1 MKSIRSLIMI
11 AICMIVFTSPAV
23 TAKTE
28 QKSQCEFVKDISP
41 VATAVFTAN
50 DYNLVS
56 VFADATIKTEFKV
69 KSFEPKEPLTCL
81 AIITDVG
88 WRSSNQLFNKIFYR
102 EKLKENLF
110 TSDNPTRYCRSN
122 C

>member
-11 AICMIVFTSPAV
+11 AICMIVFTSTAV

-41 VATAVFTAN
+41 VAVAVFTAN
-50 DYNLVS
+50 DYNLIS
-56 VFADATIKTEFKV
+56 VIADATIKTEFKA
-69 KSFEPKEPLTCL
+69 KSFEVKQP
-81 AIITDVG
+81 IISEATNDDVG
-88 WRSSNQLFNKIFYR
+88 WQSKKIYFITFYK
-102 EKLKENLF
+102 EKLHSSITLVDPYIRN
-110 TSDNPTRYCRSN
+110 SRNN

>member
-11 AICMIVFTSPAV
+11 AICMIVFTSTAV

-50 DYNLVS
+50 DYSVVS
-56 VFADATIKTEFKV
+56 VYADATIKTEFKV
-69 KSFEPKEPLTCL
+69 KSFEQNEPITYL

-88 WRSSNQLFNKIFYR
+88 WRSSNRLFNKIIYR
-102 EKLKENLF
+102 EKLQENLF
-110 TSDNPTRYCRSN
+110 TNDNPTRYCRSN